1 MKKLIHEIL
10 TALYIRR
17 VKRQIK
23 RDLARAYGLTTK
35 EIQVKILPRTPVK
48 YATMSVRYTETPMDG
63 QMEMED

>member
-10 TALYIRR
+10 TALYICR

-23 RDLARAYGLTTK
+23 RDLARAYGLTEK

-48 YATMSVRYTETPMDG
+48 YVEIRPAEQKGDEGCCEET
-63 QMEMED
+63 

>member
-17 VKRQIK
+17 VKRQIQ

-48 YATMSVRYTETPMDG
+48 YKYLEIRPAEKKGGEGCREET
-63 QMEMED
+63 

>member
-23 RDLARAYGLTTK
+23 RDLARAYGLTEK

-48 YATMSVRYTETPMDG
+48 YKYLEICPAEQKGDESCCEET
-63 QMEMED
+63 